1 MNKLEET
8 VSRRSFLSDSGKLI
22 GLGILA
28 HFTLVGKANAAN
40 IEPMTVCGRNEDN
53 TCPNNLGHPYTCA
66 TPGSHS
72 CSNNSFICNDSINSC
87 TQAMGH
93 HD

>member
-1 MNKLEET
+1 MMNKLEET
-8 VSRRSFLSDSGKLI
+8 ISRRSFLSDSGKLI

-40 IEPMTVCGRNEDN
+40 FEPMTVCGNGEVNE
-53 TCPNNLGHPYTCA
+53 CPPKGGPYTCS

-72 CSNNSFICNDSINSC
+72 CKTNGFTCSNKFSC
-87 TQAMGH
+87 TAADGH
-93 HD
+93 HE